1 MNDTLNLRASDFS
14 GALCFTVSRA
24 NSYSNKHGTLMWLI
38 IHVLI
43 IAGLSVRV
51 LLRPRRD
58 PASRIAWILFI
69 MALPYVGAF
78 AYLMLGEVRPEKLAG
93 RPGAPKRL
101 AMAGSER
108 YVQSAAG
115 AVGALPG
122 FSLARSISGFSPV
135 SGNSAR
141 VFKDSNTMIDALVTD
156 IDAATE
162 HVHLLFYIWLAD
174 KNGSKVA
181 EAVARAA
188 RRGVACRVIVD
199 DLGSRDFIRSPHWSA
214 MAQAGVKL
222 GRAQSIG
229 NVLVRILKGR
239 LDVRNHRKIVVIDGA
254 ITYCGSQNCADS
266 EFAVKA
272 KYAPW
277 VDLVL
282 RFEGPVARQNQA
294 LFLEDWYLCS
304 QENCEELLQRPVPE
318 FEGGVV
324 AQVIGTGP
332 ESHYSAMPELFA
344 TLMFSARRE
353 LVITTPYYV
362 PDAAMQAALCACARR
377 GVLTTIVLPARNDSA
392 FVAAAS
398 RSYYP
403 ELLEAGVRIY
413 EYVGGL
419 LHAKTL
425 TVDGETTLIG
435 SANMDRRSFEL
446 NFENNIL
453 FHDVPLTLAVRQRQ
467 EEYIAKSRAVQCA
480 DVDAW
485 SWLYRLRNNV
495 LAILSPIL

>member
-1 MNDTLNLRASDFS
+1 
-14 GALCFTVSRA
+14 
-24 NSYSNKHGTLMWLI
+24 MWLI
-38 IHVLI
+38 VHLLI
-43 IAGLSVRV
+43 IVGLSVRV

-69 MALPYVGAF
+69 SALPYVGAL
-78 AYLMLGEVRPEKLAG
+78 AYLMLGEVRPDRLAG
-93 RPGAPKRL
+93 RPGGPKRP
-101 AMAGSER
+101 M
-108 YVQSAAG
+108 AAG
-115 AVGALPG
+115 AVPYIQSAADAVGVLPG
-122 FSLARSISGFSPV
+122 FSLATSISGFPPV
-135 SGNSAR
+135 SGNSAQ
-141 VFKDSNTMIDALVTD
+141 VLKDSNATIDALVAD
-156 IDAATE
+156 IDAATD

-174 KNGSKVA
+174 RNGSKVA
-181 EAVARAA
+181 HAVVRAA
-188 RRGVACRVIVD
+188 QRGVTCRVIVD
-199 DLGSRDFIRSPHWSA
+199 DLGSRDFIRSAHWAA

-222 GRAQSIG
+222 GRAQRIG
-229 NVLVRILKGR
+229 NILLRILKGR
-239 LDVRNHRKIVVIDGA
+239 VDVRNHRKIVVIDDA
-254 ITYCGSQNCADS
+254 ITYCGSQNCADP

-282 RFEGPVARQNQA
+282 RFEGPVARQNQT

-304 QENCEELLQRPVPE
+304 QENCEDLLQRPVHGAQ
-318 FEGGVV
+318 GGLV

-332 ESHYSAMPELFA
+332 ENHYSAMPELFA

-353 LVITTPYYV
+353 LMITTPYYV

-377 GVLTTIVLPARNDSA
+377 GIATTIVLPARNDSA
-392 FVAAAS
+392 FVGAAS
-398 RSYYP
+398 RSYYS
-403 ELLEAGVRIY
+403 ELLEAGVRIH

-419 LHAKTL
+419 LHAKTV

-453 FHDVPLTLAVRQRQ
+453 FHDEQLTQAVRHRQ
-467 EEYIAKSRAVQCA
+467 EAYIASSRAVHRT
-480 DVDAW
+480 DVEAW

-495 LAILSPIL
+495 MAMLSPIL